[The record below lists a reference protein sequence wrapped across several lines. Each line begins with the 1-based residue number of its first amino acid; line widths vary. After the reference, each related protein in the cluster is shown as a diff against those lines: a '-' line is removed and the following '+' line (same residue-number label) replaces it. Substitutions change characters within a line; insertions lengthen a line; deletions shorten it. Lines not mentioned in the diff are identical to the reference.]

1 MASLKFDKIINL
13 TTSENNIEPLH
24 VNNLCIINEAVDG
37 ELVQYFIDGNFARNK
52 RTMLQLANYDSAK
65 WGTLKRRLTARSVS
79 KIGVKAFPGVGSI
92 AHFKYLYNGRSM
104 IICPVNN
111 NNKTKFTSPV
121 LVMQCDADSITFTIT
136 PPKDITYECYR
147 IILEHEQF
155 AYEYIT
161 YDLSLTVTKP
171 DVKGQYN
178 VYCIGYE
185 NEGEAISFD
194 SNILELTITQGQDS
208 FAPKAEIAYYT
219 KEQVDAVVS
228 KAQEISVINHRN
240 VYRGKNLGSSVT
252 AAQKA
257 AIQAGTFNDL
267 FIGDYWVIN
276 GVTWVIAD
284 MDYFYDCGD
293 NPFTRH
299 HLVIVPNS
307 PLYIAQMNESNVT
320 TGGYV
325 GSKMYTENLNSAK
338 ATISAAFGDM
348 VLSHREFL
356 TNAVTDGHPSACG
369 WFDSTVELMN
379 EIMVYGTH
387 IHAPANDGVTI
398 PKRHTVAKQQ
408 LALFALNPR
417 AINNRTIIWLR
428 DVVSANYFAF
438 VNSNGLANFTDASPS
453 LGVRPEFCIG

>member
-1 MASLKFDKIINL
+1 MEVK
-13 TTSENNIEPLH
+13 
-24 VNNLCIINEAVDG
+24 INE
-37 ELVQYFIDGNFARNK
+37 L
-52 RTMLQLANYDSAK
+52 
-65 WGTLKRRLTARSVS
+65 
-79 KIGVKAFPGVGSI
+79 P
-92 AHFKYLYNGRSM
+92 
-104 IICPVNN
+104 
-111 NNKTKFTSPV
+111 
-121 LVMQCDADSITFTIT
+121 
-136 PPKDITYECYR
+136 
-147 IILEHEQF
+147 
-155 AYEYIT
+155 
-161 YDLSLTVTKP
+161 
-171 DVKGQYN
+171 
-178 VYCIGYE
+178 
-185 NEGEAISFD
+185 
-194 SNILELTITQGQDS
+194 ELTDPSGSHIVGYKGNDTVRI
-208 FAPKAEIAYYT
+208 PT
-219 KEQVDAVVS
+219 DAVVS

-356 TNAVTDGHPSACG
+356 TNAVTGGHPSACG

-379 EIMVYGTH
+379 EIMVCGTH